1 VVGEKKKR
9 AKKTAY
15 SLTVEE
21 EKSMLEFLQEN
32 DILWDIKKT
41 DYRNKVK
48 KEKIWQDQ
56 AIQMGK
62 TPEHLQGWFR
72 SLRDT
77 NTRLDKKKSG
87 DGTPELTERDTWIIQ
102 NFKFL
107 KQTVRHRP
115 EPAKS
120 VSVNIFS
127 T

>member
-1 VVGEKKKR
+1 M
-9 AKKTAY
+9 
-15 SLTVEE
+15 
-21 EKSMLEFLQEN
+21 MLEFLMDN
-32 DILWDIKKT
+32 PMLWDIKKT
-41 DYRNKVK
+41 AYRNKVK
-48 KEKIWQDQ
+48 KEKIWEDQ
-56 AIQMGK
+56 AIQMSK
-62 TPEHLQGWFR
+62 TAEHLKGWFR

-87 DGTPELTERDTWIIQ
+87 DGTPELTERDEWIIQ

-115 EPAKS
+115 EPVRS